1 MAKRDIF
8 SIASKILGLYMLVRT
23 VESLQFAMTGF
34 AMVIGTPGFSLF
46 NLSRMEG
53 RFWQL
58 AVSNLPVL
66 FFAAASFCLIVWA
79 DEIAKALCAGEE
91 SSEIKGALDKDTL
104 QQIALITV
112 GVFVI
117 AHAFSIMTQVV
128 VRMLYLSA
136 YARTMPDFFWS
147 DLLSHG
153 VELAIGVYLVL
164 GAKGLVKIINKIR
177 RA

>member
-8 SIASKILGLYMLVRT
+8 SIACKILGLYMLVRT
-23 VESLQFAMTGF
+23 VESFQYAMMGF
-34 AMVIGTPGFSLF
+34 AVVIGAPGFSLF
-46 NLSRMEG
+46 SLSRMDS

-58 AVSNLPVL
+58 AASNLAVL

-79 DEIAKALCAGEE
+79 DDIAKALCAGEE

-104 QQIALITV
+104 QQIALITA

-117 AHAFSIMTQVV
+117 AHAFSIITQAVF
-128 VRMLYLSA
+128 RMLYVSA

-164 GAKGLVKIINKIR
+164 GAKGLVKVISNLR